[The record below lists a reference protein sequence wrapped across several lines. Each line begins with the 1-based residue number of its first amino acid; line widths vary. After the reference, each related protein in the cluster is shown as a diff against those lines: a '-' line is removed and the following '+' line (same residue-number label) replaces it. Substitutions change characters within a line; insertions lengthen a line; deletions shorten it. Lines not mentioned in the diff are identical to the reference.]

1 MHNLFARQLK
11 KYCSDP
17 NAFLENYPDLINAI
31 DEAYGRFDS
40 DRLMME
46 RSLEIASSEL
56 TEKNESL
63 KQTIE
68 SLDFLAYSDS
78 LTGLRNRPYFL
89 DQLGKAIHKH
99 REKPDHFFAVLFLDL
114 DRFKLINDALGNTQ
128 GDKIIRQV
136 ASRMDALAS
145 SNLTIS
151 RFSGDEFAI
160 LIENIRDESEV
171 LSFIH
176 RIIETMKAPFQIGN
190 HELSV
195 TMSIGV
201 SFSKLASLDQSD
213 ILQNAD
219 TAMSHAKKKGN
230 GQFQIFDASMQS
242 LAMDRIQ
249 IEAALR
255 LALEKKEFKIYYQ
268 PIVNAKD
275 LAVGGFEALIR
286 WEHPEK
292 GFISPLAFIPIA
304 EENGMII
311 DIGDW
316 VFKESAKMIQKFQE
330 MGKDIYISVN
340 LSFSQFQERN
350 IPQYIENLIK
360 EYAIN
365 PKNLYVELTESSIM
379 KDVSKGMDMLSEI
392 IATGAR
398 LSLDDFGTGYSS
410 LSYLKKFPVHNMK
423 IDQTFIKEL
432 DLSKRDRDI
441 VNAIIAVAHS
451 LDLTV
456 TAEGV
461 ENISQL
467 KLLKAFGCDRIQ
479 GYYISKPLPE
489 EKVLEF
495 LALPNI
501 QH

>member
-1 MHNLFARQLK
+1 MHSLFARQLR
-11 KYCSDP
+11 KYCSDL
-17 NAFLENYPDLINAI
+17 NVFSENYPDLIRVIN
-31 DEAYGRFDS
+31 EAYSRFDS

-89 DQLGKAIHKH
+89 DRLSKAIQQH

-114 DRFKLINDALGNTQ
+114 DRFKLINDALGNSQ
-128 GDKIIRQV
+128 GDKVIRQV
-136 ASRMDALAS
+136 ASRIDGLIL
-145 SNLTIS
+145 SNQTLS

-160 LIENIRDESEV
+160 LIENIREENEV
-171 LSFIH
+171 ISFIH
-176 RIIETMKAPFQIGN
+176 RIQETMKAPFKIEN
-190 HELSV
+190 HELSI
-195 TMSIGV
+195 TLSIGV
-201 SFSKLASLDQSD
+201 SFSKFASVDQSD

-230 GQFQIFDASMQS
+230 GQFQIFDSSMQS

-249 IEAALR
+249 IEASLR
-255 LALEKKEFKIYYQ
+255 LALEKNEFKLHYQ
-268 PIVNAKD
+268 PIVDANN
-275 LAVGGFEALIR
+275 LSVGGFEALIR

-292 GFISPLAFIPIA
+292 GFITPLAFIPIA
-304 EENGMII
+304 EENGMIVE
-311 DIGDW
+311 IGDW
-316 VFKESAKMIQKFQE
+316 VFKESAKMIRKFQD
-330 MGKDIYISVN
+330 MGKEIYISVN

-350 IPQYIENLIK
+350 IPQYIANLIK
-360 EYAIN
+360 ENGIN
-365 PKNLYVELTESSIM
+365 PKSLYVELTESSIM
-379 KDVSKGMDMLSEI
+379 KDVSRGMDMLAEI
-392 IATGAR
+392 IATGAK

-423 IDQTFIKEL
+423 IDQAFIKEL
-432 DLSKRDRDI
+432 ELSKRDRDI

-467 KLLKAFGCDRIQ
+467 KLLRAFGCDRIQ
-479 GYYISKPLPE
+479 GYYISQPLPE
-489 EKVLEF
+489 EKVMEF